1 MTHIEK
7 LKRLSEKMDWIM
19 LMFIGL
25 QDKEWK
31 VETRMHFY
39 LGSTPEE
46 AIDKAYK
53 EEFGE

>member
-1 MTHIEK
+1 
-7 LKRLSEKMDWIM
+7 MDWIM